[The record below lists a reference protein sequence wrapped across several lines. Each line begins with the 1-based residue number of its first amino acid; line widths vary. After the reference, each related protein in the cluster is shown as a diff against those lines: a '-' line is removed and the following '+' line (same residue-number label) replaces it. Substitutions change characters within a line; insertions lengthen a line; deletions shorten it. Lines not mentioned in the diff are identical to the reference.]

1 MKDNILKRIMLS
13 RRFLLLF
20 SHFLVFSFSQSLFAQ
35 ETFLVR
41 LQSAVAGQGTVQ
53 IHQDADI
60 AARVMGLV
68 KNTRP
73 STRVNSTRVTH
84 NPDSIVS
91 HVDSLSLYPGRKV
104 RMSGFRVQVYAGANS
119 RDAKNKAYQM
129 EGMVHTLFPGQPV
142 YTRFVSPRWICH
154 VGDFRTREEAL
165 ELLEEMRKTGK
176 FSEAITVR
184 CKINAVMYDE

>member
-1 MKDNILKRIMLS
+1 MKRLT
-13 RRFLLLF
+13 FLLVVIVGCEL
-20 SHFLVFSFSQSLFAQ
+20 SIVNSSFAQ
-35 ETFLVR
+35 DSFLVR
-41 LQSAVAGQGTVQ
+41 LQSTAVGQGVVQ

-60 AARVMGLV
+60 AARVMGVL
-68 KNTRP
+68 KAKPTAHTNTARLSP
-73 STRVNSTRVTH
+73 TGT
-84 NPDSIVS
+84 PDSILA
-91 HVDSLSLYPGRKV
+91 HIDSIPVRKM
-104 RMSGFRVQVYAGANS
+104 RMNGFRVQVYAGANS

-176 FSEAITVR
+176 FSEAITVK
-184 CKINAVMYDE
+184 CKINAVMYE